1 MFSDSDE
8 LLDLSRQ
15 CCWQRSSDHKEP
27 CIRHK
32 QQPDDLKRE
41 SYSDWPLCRVK
52 PGASE
57 AYRLIVRPS
66 FSGKEVYCVAMNN
79 ETGDLWWQTCEG
91 YFSPT
96 KLRSRPGLSKSFFA
110 PLFAA
115 LEMVQFWNAPSTPDH
130 RIGLDGH
137 DSTFEGIRGDRYRRI
152 TRWSPE
158 GPLADLEKAFTDLA
172 GVKPS
177 WR

>member
-1 MFSDSDE
+1 
-8 LLDLSRQ
+8 
-15 CCWQRSSDHKEP
+15 
-27 CIRHK
+27 
-32 QQPDDLKRE
+32 
-41 SYSDWPLCRVK
+41 
-52 PGASE
+52 
-57 AYRLIVRPS
+57 
-66 FSGKEVYCVAMNN
+66 MNN

-91 YFSPT
+91 HFFPA

-110 PLFAA
+110 PLLAA
-115 LEMVQFWNAPSTPDH
+115 LETVQFWKGTSTPDH